1 MVECVRLNPEGF
13 MLRHL
18 LFILML
24 LTGSLAAQAQ
34 GITLVPG
41 QPTAVIID
49 LDSPAPSLIFAAEA
63 GQRLSLQLVSIT
75 DTLFPILT
83 IYTADEE
90 ILQYVGNPARSTS
103 LEAVVIAPLT
113 GSYRLELWS
122 TDGVAG
128 QIILLMEDLTS
139 GATAPADTGPTPP
152 AFTPAIDITAPPDAG
167 CVVMSDTTLPVNVRE
182 GPSTVFRAFAALSPG
197 ESFAVTGRD
206 NPGDWY
212 RIVVNGLEGWVAA
225 SVTRLA
231 GDCANLEVIAVR
243 VPTRTPTPT
252 PTPTP
257 RSEERRVGKGCVSW
271 LVTRQDDA

>member
-1 MVECVRLNPEGF
+1 MF
-13 MLRHL
+13 RHL
-18 LFILML
+18 LLILML
-24 LTGSLAAQAQ
+24 LFGSLVAQAQ
-34 GITLVPG
+34 EITLVPG
-41 QPTAVIID
+41 QPTAVTID
-49 LDSPAPSLIFAAEA
+49 ADSPAPSLIFVAEA

-90 ILQYVGNPARSTS
+90 ILQYVGNPARSTT
-103 LEAVVIAPLT
+103 LEAVAVIPLT
-113 GSYRLELWS
+113 GSYRLEIWN
-122 TDGVAG
+122 TDGVPG

-139 GATAPADTGPTPP
+139 EVTAPADTGPTPP
-152 AFTPAIDITAPPDAG
+152 AFTPEVDITAPPPDTG

-182 GPSTVFRAFAALSPG
+182 GPSTVFHAFAALSPG

-212 RIVVNGLEGWVAA
+212 RIEVNGVEGWVAA

-257 RSEERRVGKGCVSW
+257 TSTPTSTPTLTATPTPPVGGPTQISS
-271 LVTRQDDA
+271 